1 MKRLFQCCMA
11 VTILLLPGI
20 FSSAQAGNAISERI
34 YFVQQD
40 GRHALVYTTSR
51 TDYKDYNIWFDEEE
65 GYTPEDYL
73 KDFLYLFPNNGEWS
87 SAPKPGYQVLKLPN
101 GNFASLEWADL
112 EANGRLK
119 VDSNGVYYYQN
130 WDGEEKTPDGHFGLW
145 NSPGNFEQIAYS
157 WVFPDNLEPVSNVT
171 NQEGEWVQRHNTVTY
186 YGTNVNDLTFN
197 IQYRPSTGSAYDDFK
212 GMEGD
217 GIDVEQQATGVK
229 VTLAETLLF
238 PTGVAEISSGGNA
251 VLDQLAARLKERPSL
266 HVVVAG
272 HTDNVPISGGL
283 AVKYPTNWELSSAR
297 SINIIHRLVKQGV
310 AQDRFESHA
319 FSFMRPVASNDTA
332 EGRAKNRRIEVFL
345 TEDEPVVMED
355 VVVVEETVEEVDVT
369 ETQ

>member
-11 VTILLLPGI
+11 MTILVLTGVY
-20 FSSAQAGNAISERI
+20 STAQAENAISERI

-51 TDYKDYNIWFDEEE
+51 TDYKDYSIWFDDKE

-73 KDFLYLFPNNGEWS
+73 KDFLYLFPNNGEWIS
-87 SAPKPGYQVLKLPN
+87 EPKPGYQVLKLPN

-112 EANGRLK
+112 EENGRLQ
-119 VDSNGVYYYQN
+119 VDGNGVYYYQN
-130 WDGEEKTPDGHFGLW
+130 WDGAVKTPDGHYGLW

-157 WVFPDNLEPVSNVT
+157 WVFPDNLVPVSNVA

-197 IQYRPSTGSAYDDFK
+197 IQYRPATNGAYDDFK
-212 GMEGD
+212 SMEGE
-217 GIDVEQQATGVK
+217 GVDVEQQATGVK
-229 VTLAETLLF
+229 LTLAETLLF
-238 PTGVAEISSGGNA
+238 PTGVAQVSSGGNA
-251 VLDQLAARLKERPSL
+251 VLKQLADRLKNRPSL

-272 HTDNVPISGGL
+272 HADNVPISGGL

-297 SINIIHRLVKQGV
+297 SLNVIHQLVDQGV
-310 AQDRFESHA
+310 AQERFESQA
-319 FSFMRPVASNDTA
+319 FSYMQPVASNDTA

-345 TEDEPVVMED
+345 TEE
-355 VVVVEETVEEVDVT
+355 
-369 ETQ
+369 